1 VTAGCWDRPPVASA
15 HLGWAS
21 RGRILGDGRTSGLLR
36 RTCAYLCLRARC
48 PVGASDPA
56 LLDGQNGR
64 RAVSRITDTV
74 AAPGAQGLP
83 GFVARTSAYRPTL
96 RRGVFCRVGRAAGCR
111 RSSGQSAGPL
121 SSSRIVDESECGRGR
136 VWRLT
141 SWTASR
147 GEQQRRALR
156 TPGAALP
163 GTPDSLV
170 SEGAADGHPRPGAQ
184 GPNRFYHVDAGLQTS
199 VAGRRG
205 CAMPAV
211 ALQFSGAARPRGSTP
226 GTLRLRFGSH
236 DGTLPA
242 PTSSAKASGE
252 WARAGVPIDA
262 AWRDLQAPR
271 LFIPFGIPRRSAVRT
286 CGV

>member
-1 VTAGCWDRPPVASA
+1 MTAGCWDRPPVASA

-184 GPNRFYHVDAGLQTS
+184 GPNRLCTQ
-199 VAGRRG
+199 
-205 CAMPAV
+205 M
-211 ALQFSGAARPRGSTP
+211 
-226 GTLRLRFGSH
+226 
-236 DGTLPA
+236 
-242 PTSSAKASGE
+242 
-252 WARAGVPIDA
+252 
-262 AWRDLQAPR
+262 
-271 LFIPFGIPRRSAVRT
+271 IPRRCRPTNLGGRPTRLCHARRRPTVQRRCSPPGQHSRDLAPSFRKSRRNSSRPDKQRQSQW
-286 CGV
+286 